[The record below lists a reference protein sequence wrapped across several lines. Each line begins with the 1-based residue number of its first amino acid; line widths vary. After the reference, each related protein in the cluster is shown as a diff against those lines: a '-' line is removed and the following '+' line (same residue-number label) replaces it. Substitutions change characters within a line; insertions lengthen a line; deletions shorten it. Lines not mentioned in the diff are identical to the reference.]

1 MESLTIPLSCSV
13 QERSLRK
20 EQIQAQAGSGRPRTQ
35 RPPHPPPNDNVCL
48 RSATAAP
55 NRTSRPGAPVG
66 RDNPLKPFRHATLE
80 GDEAVGFGVSVVG
93 FLGLAEDNAGGVGPA
108 ARDVAEGER
117 GAIEGNEVREE
128 VREEKLEGVICS
140 GHGSCV
146 GNGSS
151 GTVSAVDFPSPPPSL
166 FLHVVLVLVTFAVDL
181 AFAIVANLVVANAF
195 FIVANFLVAVV
206 VGRFRSVKV
215 AVSASAILGSPAA
228 PFCTFF
234 DSLGAALAP
243 LVDLPAGLPASS
255 STTIIDPRRAPLVT
269 CTLDAF
275 VRFKAAMP
283 LAGPAQA
290 ALKRVGAQLRIL
302 QAAVSELEG
311 RGAGCPTLLRAMAV
325 LRNKYEALASA
336 APTTPRPAATTR
348 TTAPTPVKHVPIST
362 TTTSKPARPDATTPP
377 SPPVLTLMEVN
388 ERIQSAIRPL
398 QTDIDTPK
406 ASVVAAAATP
416 PTPPTTPPQPTEDNH
431 DAGNRSFAEVAAAP
445 TSSASWPRP
454 SPVPASP
461 KKAAAK
467 PTSTASHLVH
477 IYAQPALSVAQVRQ
491 TLGIPS
497 SIPVCQTRKGDV
509 LGHLPTAAAASF
521 LRLTAAAA
529 GLAPATPF
537 TLFGLVVHGVP
548 RTAESE
554 DKLVEA
560 IERRVGEVGAV
571 RSIQALPSRKAGAPF
586 GSYMADLWNNEHV
599 SSFLSNERQL
609 WIAPTARNNK
619 QHLRILLKE
628 LGPAPPQVPRKEN
641 RTIELPL
648 YSQWEMPIQDITT
661 ASMPENNVTQNDIL
675 CLGLPLV
682 AETAAT
688 SKDATLVRKGI
699 KVKEMLRE
707 LEELKLVD
715 RRDNYKLVTD
725 EVTAELVHLG
735 NLRKK
740 VVLETRWL
748 ESVYKTICDHKAYLR
763 LQLE

>member
-1 MESLTIPLSCSV
+1 
-13 QERSLRK
+13 
-20 EQIQAQAGSGRPRTQ
+20 
-35 RPPHPPPNDNVCL
+35 
-48 RSATAAP
+48 
-55 NRTSRPGAPVG
+55 
-66 RDNPLKPFRHATLE
+66 
-80 GDEAVGFGVSVVG
+80 
-93 FLGLAEDNAGGVGPA
+93 
-108 ARDVAEGER
+108 
-117 GAIEGNEVREE
+117 
-128 VREEKLEGVICS
+128 
-140 GHGSCV
+140 
-146 GNGSS
+146 
-151 GTVSAVDFPSPPPSL
+151 
-166 FLHVVLVLVTFAVDL
+166 
-181 AFAIVANLVVANAF
+181 
-195 FIVANFLVAVV
+195 
-206 VGRFRSVKV
+206 
-215 AVSASAILGSPAA
+215 
-228 PFCTFF
+228 
-234 DSLGAALAP
+234 
-243 LVDLPAGLPASS
+243 
-255 STTIIDPRRAPLVT
+255 
-269 CTLDAF
+269 
-275 VRFKAAMP
+275 MP

>member
-1 MESLTIPLSCSV
+1 MVASV
-13 QERSLRK
+13 FV
-20 EQIQAQAGSGRPRTQ
+20 GSNADE
-35 RPPHPPPNDNVCL
+35 PPHPPPNDNVCL

-215 AVSASAILGSPAA
+215 AVSATPAA

-537 TLFGLVVHGVP
+537 TLFGLV
-548 RTAESE
+548 
-554 DKLVEA
+554 
-560 IERRVGEVGAV
+560 
-571 RSIQALPSRKAGAPF
+571 
-586 GSYMADLWNNEHV
+586 
-599 SSFLSNERQL
+599 
-609 WIAPTARNNK
+609 ARNNK